1 MGIEAT
7 VAKFTVQTAVYW
19 GAPIPDGFGQKTFTN
34 PVEISCRWDGDLTL
48 KATSNQQAPGQVED
62 SHAKVLVTQDLQVG
76 GYLMLGTLNDLDSGE
91 IVPTTIEGAYQIIRF
106 VKTPM
111 VRKTNEFVRTVYV

>member
-34 PVEISCRWDGDLTL
+34 PVEISCRWDDITELIMNRHGVEI
-48 KATSNQQAPGQVED
+48 ASQAQLIVTTDINVE
-62 SHAKVLVTQDLQVG
+62 
-76 GYLMLGTLNDLDSGE
+76 GYLYLGTLASLEDAEQLDPKL
-91 IVPTTIEGAYQIIRF
+91 VATAYPVQKF
-106 VKTPM
+106 EKSPEFKSTD
-111 VRKTNEFVRTVYV
+111 KFVRIVYL